1 MAQAQYNFCWLR
13 EGAVKRMSNYSNV
26 ICFETGDPFRLSQ
39 LKAYLRMRPEYKE
52 TEIYILNG
60 WSGLCR
66 MNRENGKIEKVLRG
80 ATGGYDQGVQNT
92 ILMIRDALL
101 YMDETLKKRK
111 AILIIHDVDAH
122 SEQVRDEDLIFALRE
137 WAYNSDLTLRES
149 LIVLMCKNVSKVLDS
164 ATAERV
170 AVIKP
175 PLGLDEERG
184 RMIGDQWTKL
194 LRQPVDTTSLNQLVQ
209 ATAGLNLH
217 QIETILLESYTTTHE
232 FSTEKIKELKSDV
245 IKQTD
250 TLEIVEPD
258 PDGFKMIG
266 GYEAVKKFVRN
277 TVIRALNDP
286 ERASRLHSQIPRGII
301 LFGPPGTGKT
311 IFAKALAR
319 EVHMPFINFR
329 TENLYSSLLGES
341 GHNFSK
347 AINLIEQMSPAIV
360 FIDEIDKF
368 GKRRGEA
375 FDGASEETRRVFNQV
390 LEWLGNRERKSI
402 IVGTTNRPK
411 DLDEAFRVGRID
423 YWVPFL
429 FPNRAARVQILRIH
443 LKGVRMSDAVVNSI
457 ADRTDGYSG
466 AEIEEIVKRG
476 FRNAFIGPNDHL
488 TDEDIIKA
496 YESFPID
503 IDDRRRKKEEYLRMA
518 QEFTNDREF
527 LKELEQER

>member
-1 MAQAQYNFCWLR
+1 MAQAQYNFCWLKEGTIKR
-13 EGAVKRMSNYSNV
+13 EANYSNV

-39 LKAYLRMRPEYKE
+39 LKAYLRQKPEYRE
-52 TEIYILNG
+52 ADIYILNR

-92 ILMIRDALL
+92 ILIMRDALV

-111 AILIIHDVDAH
+111 TILIIHDVDAH
-122 SEQVRDEDLIFALRE
+122 SEQVKDEDLLFAFRD

-149 LIVLMCKNVSKVLDS
+149 LIVLMCKNVAKVLDS
-164 ATAERV
+164 ATADRV

-184 RMIGDQWTKL
+184 RMVGDQWTKL
-194 LRQPVDTTSLNQLVQ
+194 LRQPVDTSSLNQLVQ

-232 FSTEKIKELKSDV
+232 FSIEKIKELKSDV

-258 PDGFKMIG
+258 PEGFKMIG

-286 ERASRLHSQIPRGII
+286 ERARKLLSQIPRGIV

-319 EVHMPFINFR
+319 EVHMPFINFK
-329 TENLYSSLLGES
+329 TENLYSRFLGES

-347 AINLIEQMSPAIV
+347 AINLVEQMSPAIV

-368 GKRRGEA
+368 GKRRGETS
-375 FDGASEETRRVFNQV
+375 DGASEETRRVLNQV

-402 IVGTTNRPK
+402 IVGTTNRPD

-423 YWVPFL
+423 YWIPFL
-429 FPNRAARVQILRIH
+429 YPNKTARLQILKIH
-443 LKGVRMSDAVVNSI
+443 LKGACVSDAVANLI
-457 ADRTDGYSG
+457 AEKTDGYSG
-466 AEIEEIVKRG
+466 AELEEIVKRG
-476 FRNAFIGPNDHL
+476 FRNAFIGPNDHI
-488 TDEDIIKA
+488 TDEDLLKA

-503 IDDRRRKKEEYLRMA
+503 VNAPRRKREYYLQMVH
-518 QEFTNDREF
+518 EFTNDREF
-527 LKELEQER
+527 LRELENER